1 MQQHKTLTKFSSIN
15 VLLRNL
21 TAGYAQLKAKRIEIV
36 SLFIVV
42 VAMASYFNPQ
52 AAIDLWLS
60 KDQQAQIHF
69 NQGDYDKAALTFN
82 DQRWAAYSHYLN
94 GNFTQSAALYSQFND
109 MDALFAQANANAH
122 SFQYLVAKQQ
132 YQDILQQG
140 SQHKLNHSADNNL
153 RQVEHIIAN
162 ISADMKNE
170 NSNDSS
176 KNQILNKNKKQRSEL
191 KKDPSNIK
199 KRPSDKIWLE
209 QIQKDPGVFLQKK
222 FQQEYNRK
230 IQIEVDKESEK

>member
-69 NQGDYDKAALTFN
+69 NQGIMIRRRLLLTIN
-82 DQRWAAYSHYLN
+82 V
-94 GNFTQSAALYSQFND
+94 G
-109 MDALFAQANANAH
+109 
-122 SFQYLVAKQQ
+122 
-132 YQDILQQG
+132 
-140 SQHKLNHSADNNL
+140 QHI
-153 RQVEHIIAN
+153 VII
-162 ISADMKNE
+162 
-170 NSNDSS
+170 
-176 KNQILNKNKKQRSEL
+176 
-191 KKDPSNIK
+191 
-199 KRPSDKIWLE
+199 
-209 QIQKDPGVFLQKK
+209 
-222 FQQEYNRK
+222 
-230 IQIEVDKESEK
+230 